1 MFMFLPSILDRKETI
16 PQWQE
21 NVNLHPVDVT
31 YEYLKE
37 FNDNA
42 DFNPA
47 DLDNKDLR
55 KHLTKFF
62 YKYMKQVA
70 EISNHNLVRNS
81 NAYMLSGGEID
92 QDQEFS
98 WIDKSCK
105 QHQQK
110 FQLTF

>member
-47 DLDNKDLR
+47 D
-55 KHLTKFF
+55 
-62 YKYMKQVA
+62 
-70 EISNHNLVRNS
+70 
-81 NAYMLSGGEID
+81 
-92 QDQEFS
+92 
-98 WIDKSCK
+98 
-105 QHQQK
+105 
-110 FQLTF
+110 